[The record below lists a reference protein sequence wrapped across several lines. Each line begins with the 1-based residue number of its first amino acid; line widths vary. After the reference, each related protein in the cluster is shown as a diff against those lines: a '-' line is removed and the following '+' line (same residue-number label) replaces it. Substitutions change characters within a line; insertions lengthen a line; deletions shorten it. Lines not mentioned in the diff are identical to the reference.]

1 MVTRNGFQGYL
12 AQGKEISKEHERG
25 TINCVEQCRLI
36 GGLIMSIMSVLSE
49 AEINFDSKEPQEGP
63 EFEAKLAAFE
73 ARIETGDKIEPSDW
87 MPLEYR
93 KQLIRMISQHAH
105 SEIVGCLPEGG
116 WITNAPSFRRK
127 LALTAKVQDEAG
139 HGQLLYRAAETLGI
153 TREEMIDALLTG
165 KAKYA
170 NIFNYPAVT
179 WADVGM
185 IGWLVDAAAIVN
197 QLMLAEGSYGPY
209 ARAMKRICYEESFHL
224 KQGQHFVVTLA
235 GGTKR
240 QREMVQAAL
249 NRWWWPTLQMFGPND
264 KDSVHLQ
271 KMMRWKIKTKTN
283 DELRYDFIAQYAPQI
298 MRIGLI
304 LPDPELHFD
313 ESEKR
318 WHFGE
323 PDWEEFKR
331 VISGHGPLNAERLAA
346 RQAAHDEGRWVR
358 EAMMA
363 KAMNN

>member
-1 MVTRNGFQGYL
+1 
-12 AQGKEISKEHERG
+12 
-25 TINCVEQCRLI
+25 
-36 GGLIMSIMSVLSE
+36 MSIMSVLSE
-49 AEINFDSKEPQEGP
+49 AEIKIDTNEPQAGA
-63 EFEAKLAAFE
+63 EFEAKLAVFE
-73 ARIETGDKIEPSDW
+73 ARIDRGEKIEPDDW

-153 TREEMIDALLTG
+153 SREEMIEALLSG

-224 KQGQHFVVTLA
+224 KQGQHFIVTLA
-235 GGTKR
+235 GGTKQ
-240 QREMVQAAL
+240 QRDMAQAAL

-264 KDSVHLQ
+264 KDSVHLV

-283 DELRYDFIAQYAPQI
+283 DELRYDFVAQYAPQI
-298 MRIGLI
+298 MRVGLVI
-304 LPDPELHFD
+304 PDPELHYD
-313 ESEKR
+313 ESGKR

-346 RQAAHDEGRWVR
+346 RRAAHEDGRWVR
-358 EAMMA
+358 EAMA
-363 KAMNN
+363 VKADKMMG

>member
-1 MVTRNGFQGYL
+1 
-12 AQGKEISKEHERG
+12 
-25 TINCVEQCRLI
+25 
-36 GGLIMSIMSVLSE
+36 MSIMSVLSE
-49 AEINFDSKEPQEGP
+49 AEIKIDADEPQAGP
-63 EFEAKLAAFE
+63 KFETKLAAFE
-73 ARIETGDKIEPSDW
+73 ARIAAGDKIEPSDW
-87 MPLEYR
+87 MPLDYR

-116 WITNAPSFRRK
+116 WITNAPTFRRK

-153 TREEMIDALLTG
+153 TREEMIEALLTG

-224 KQGQHFVVTLA
+224 KQGQHFTVTMA

-240 QREMVQAAL
+240 QHDMAQAAL
-249 NRWWWPTLQMFGPND
+249 NRWWGPTLQMFGPND
-264 KDSVHLQ
+264 KDSVHLE

-283 DELRYDFIAQYAPQI
+283 DELRYDFVAQYAPQI

-304 LPDPELHFD
+304 MPDPELRYD
-313 ESEKR
+313 VSEKR

-331 VISGHGPLNAERLAA
+331 VISGHGPMNAERLAV
-346 RQAAHDEGRWVR
+346 RRAAHEDGRWVR
-358 EAMMA
+358 EAMAA
-363 KAMNN
+363 KAMSN